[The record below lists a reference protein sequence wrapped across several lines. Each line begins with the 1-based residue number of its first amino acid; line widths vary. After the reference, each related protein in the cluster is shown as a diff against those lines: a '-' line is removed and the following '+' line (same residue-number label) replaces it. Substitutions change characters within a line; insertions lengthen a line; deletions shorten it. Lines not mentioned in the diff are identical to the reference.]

1 MLAAALLPPCAQ
13 GVLEA
18 APHSQL
24 TPGPSPHQQP
34 QAKPTPQGA
43 GGRNPALQQAPRK
56 TDPYSH
62 RATPRAEGAAASLPE
77 WFCRPSA
84 AAALGWAHS
93 SGTAILRGAARAQVH
108 GDGAGSVWRAG
119 SYVSA
124 SAGRRGKPVQ
134 PAARLR
140 CCLFPNCS
148 RYSVQN
154 TCLSTG
160 HPSRAMGNA
169 GRGQQEPRLWPKVR
183 EQVRSGPGVSRISS
197 IPGAEGSAG
206 SSSLSWL
213 PACPNP
219 PFSTVCPPCT
229 SPLC

>member
-1 MLAAALLPPCAQ
+1 MLAAALLPPCAA
-13 GVLEA
+13 GLPEA
-18 APHSQL
+18 APHRQL
-24 TPGPSPHQQP
+24 TPAPSPRRQQ

-43 GGRNPALQQAPRK
+43 GGTNQALQQTPRK
-56 TDPYSH
+56 TGLYSH
-62 RATPRAEGAAASLPE
+62 GAAPRAGGAAPTLPE
-77 WFCRPSA
+77 WFFRPSA
-84 AAALGWAHS
+84 AAARGWAHS

-134 PAARLR
+134 PAAQLR

-154 TCLSTG
+154 TCLSAG
-160 HPSRAMGNA
+160 HPSRAPGNT
-169 GRGQQEPRLWPKVR
+169 GRGQQEPRLQPKVC
-183 EQVRSGPGVSRISS
+183 EQVRSGPGVSS
-197 IPGAEGSAG
+197 IPGSEGSAG
-206 SSSLSWL
+206 SSSLSRL

-219 PFSTVCPPCT
+219 PFSTACPPCT
-229 SPLC
+229 SPLR